1 MNPERREY
9 YRISENVSLDFQVIS
24 EQEMQASSL
33 PTQFKVSPFFTLL
46 SQLQELDTD
55 TTHLLRKIAQ
65 KDPAMGTFLEVTTN
79 KIDAIAKTIASHGIE
94 FDDIQTQE
102 INLSEG
108 GLSFDTQ
115 RQVNSG
121 EYLAL
126 KLVFQEACIGLLLYG
141 KVLYSTANE
150 DDSGS
155 SNIGIQFFRM
165 PESSRMIIARHI
177 IALQSK
183 ELQLQ
188 GNIDLD

>member
-1 MNPERREY
+1 
-9 YRISENVSLDFQVIS
+9 
-24 EQEMQASSL
+24 
-33 PTQFKVSPFFTLL
+33 
-46 SQLQELDTD
+46 
-55 TTHLLRKIAQ
+55 
-65 KDPAMGTFLEVTTN
+65 MGTFLEVTTN
-79 KIDAIAKTIASHGIE
+79 KIDAIAKTIASHGVE
-94 FDDIQTQE
+94 FDDIKTQE

-108 GLSFDTQ
+108 GLSFDTH
-115 RQVNSG
+115 RQVSSG

-150 DDSGS
+150 DGSDS
-155 SNIGIQFFRM
+155 SNVGIQFCRM

>member
-9 YRISENVSLDFQVIS
+9 YRICENVSLDFQVIS
-24 EQEMQASSL
+24 ETEMLANSL
-33 PTQFKVSPFFTLL
+33 PTQFQVSPFFTLL

-65 KDPAMGTFLEVTTN
+65 KDPTMGTFLEVTTN
-79 KIDAIAKTIASHGIE
+79 KIDAIAKTIASHGVE
-94 FDDIQTQE
+94 FENITTQE

-108 GLSFDTQ
+108 GLSFDTP
-115 RQVNSG
+115 RQVNKG
-121 EYLAL
+121 DYLAL
-126 KLVFQEACIGLLLYG
+126 KLIFAEACIGLLLYG
-141 KVLYSTANE
+141 RVLYSTEN
-150 DDSGS
+150 DQNS
-155 SNIGIQFFRM
+155 STVGIQFCRM